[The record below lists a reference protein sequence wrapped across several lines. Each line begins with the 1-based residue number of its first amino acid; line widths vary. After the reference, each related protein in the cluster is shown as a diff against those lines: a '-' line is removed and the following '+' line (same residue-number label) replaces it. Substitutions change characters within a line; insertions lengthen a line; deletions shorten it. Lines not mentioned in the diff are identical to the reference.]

1 MRRYQFTLDGVL
13 RLRIQ
18 QTEAAEAALAALYR
32 ELDGLQAQQAALRN
46 DLERT
51 QADVLHSGGPLTG
64 EDLVRLENYRRWV
77 TTQQRR
83 HAQSAADC
91 ISRIQEQNR
100 RVLEAKRNQQLLE
113 KLRDRSRQRWQDE
126 AAREEQALAEEAY
139 LSQWAQKMES
149 R

>member
-1 MRRYQFTLDGVL
+1 VKRYQFTLDGVL

-18 QTEAAEAALAALYR
+18 QTEAAEAALAVLYR
-32 ELDGLQAQQAALRN
+32 ELDGLQAQQEALRI
-46 DLERT
+46 DLERSL
-51 QADVLHSGGPLTG
+51 ADVLQSGGSLTG
-64 EDLVRLENYRRWV
+64 EDLVRLEGYRRWV

-83 HAQSAADC
+83 YSQSTADC

-126 AAREEQALAEEAY
+126 AAREEQAHAEEAY

>member
-1 MRRYQFTLDGVL
+1 MKRYQFTLDGVL

-18 QTEAAEAALAALYR
+18 QTEAAEAALAGLYR
-32 ELDGLQAQQAALRN
+32 ELDGLQAQQEALRN
-46 DLERT
+46 DLERS
-51 QADVLHSGGPLTG
+51 QADVLQSGGPLTG
-64 EDLVRLENYRRWV
+64 EDLLRLESYRRWV

-83 HAQSAADC
+83 HAQSTADC

>member
-1 MRRYQFTLDGVL
+1 MKRYQFTLDGVL

-18 QTEAAEAALAALYR
+18 QTESAEAALAALYH
-32 ELDGLQAQQAALRN
+32 ELESLQAQQEVLRN
-46 DLERT
+46 ELERSQT
-51 QADVLHSGGPLTG
+51 EVLHSGGPLTG
-64 EDLVRLENYRRWV
+64 EDLVRLEGYRRWV

-83 HAQSAADC
+83 HAQSTAGC

-113 KLRDRSRQRWQDE
+113 KLRERSRQRWQDE

-139 LSQWAQKMES
+139 LSQWAQRMES